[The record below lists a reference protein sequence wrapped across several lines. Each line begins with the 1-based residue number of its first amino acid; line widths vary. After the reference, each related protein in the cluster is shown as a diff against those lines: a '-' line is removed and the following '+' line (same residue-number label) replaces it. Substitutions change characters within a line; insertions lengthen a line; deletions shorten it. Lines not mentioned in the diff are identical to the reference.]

1 MGSGIAQVCALAG
14 YDVKLSDVS
23 ADQAARAIDVITGNM
38 DRQVKRGKISEAE
51 KAAALARISSGT
63 GLDMF
68 ADSDIV
74 IEAASENEEI
84 KRDIFKALCPKLKPS
99 ALICSNT
106 SSISITRLAAV
117 TDRPAKFM
125 GMHFMNPVPLM
136 QLVELIRG
144 IATDEP
150 TFETVR
156 QLSEKLGKT
165 TATAEDF
172 PAFIVNRSEEH
183 TSELQSLMRI
193 SYAVFCLK
201 K

>member
-1 MGSGIAQVCALAG
+1 
-14 YDVKLSDVS
+14 
-23 ADQAARAIDVITGNM
+23 M

-63 GLDMF
+63 DLDMF

-84 KRDIFKALCPKLKPS
+84 KRDIFRALCPKLKPA

-125 GMHFMNPVPLM
+125 GIDRKSTRLNSSH
-136 QLVELIRG
+136 
-144 IATDEP
+144 
-150 TFETVR
+150 
-156 QLSEKLGKT
+156 
-165 TATAEDF
+165 
-172 PAFIVNRSEEH
+172 
-183 TSELQSLMRI
+183 
-193 SYAVFCLK
+193 
-201 K
+201 